1 MQMLTEQPWK
11 WVNLRL
17 SFQPVQ
23 FRNIFEVNDRMVK
36 IIGRSKSNWSMVKLT
51 SIVCV
56 CFFTQH
62 LPIQTVDIHKIYWLV
77 KIWFCFSKSWNEFLN
92 IAKPTEWIGKHQFY
106 ISFNR
111 FNRIFPIITFF
122 SIVFILGALD
132 NRKKKR
138 KEVELFCPH
147 NKCIIQMS
155 TNH

>member
-1 MQMLTEQPWK
+1 MSRRKKNGQTKLASIILFLNFFFSFFNKIWLFGWANDLNIFMQMLTDQPWK

-56 CFFTQH
+56 FFTQN

-77 KIWFCFSKSWNEFLN
+77 KICFRFSKSWNKFLN
-92 IAKPTEWIGKHQFY
+92 VAKPSEWIGKHQFY
-106 ISFNR
+106 LSFNR
-111 FNRIFPIITFF
+111 FYRIYPI
-122 SIVFILGALD
+122 
-132 NRKKKR
+132 
-138 KEVELFCPH
+138 
-147 NKCIIQMS
+147 
-155 TNH
+155 